1 MCLILFAYN
10 AHPAYRLILAA
21 NRDEFYERPSAP
33 ADFWSRDPQIL
44 AGLDLKEK
52 GTWLG
57 VTRSGKFA
65 AITNYR
71 DPASWRAQAPS
82 RGKLVSDYLSGPDD
96 AGNYLKRTVSQA
108 QNYNGFNLLL
118 GDTDGLFFYSS
129 RAEAPQAISS
139 GIYGLSNRLL
149 DTPWPKVKRG
159 KKLLKAALE
168 KKGDELEES
177 LFALLADRRIP
188 PDDDLPQTGV
198 GLEWERILS
207 PVFITSP
214 VYGTRSSTILL
225 IGKNR
230 RVKLVEKIYDGR
242 EEPWVTSRFSF
253 QQEKQ
258 DA

>member
-10 AHPAYRLILAA
+10 VHPAYRLILAA

-33 ADFWSRDPQIL
+33 ADFWTKDPQIL

-57 VTRSGKFA
+57 VTRNGKFA

-71 DPASWRAQAPS
+71 DPASWRTQAPS
-82 RGKLVSDYLSGPDD
+82 RGKLVSRYLTGSNEPEK
-96 AGNYLKRTVSQA
+96 YLKNISQKA
-108 QNYNGFNLLL
+108 HAYNGFNILL
-118 GDTDGLFFYSS
+118 GDANNLFAYSNRGEIQKLS
-129 RAEAPQAISS
+129 D

-159 KKLLKAALE
+159 KGLLEAALE
-168 KKGDELEES
+168 KKGNELEEA
-177 LFALLADRRIP
+177 LFALLADCRIP
-188 PDDDLPQTGV
+188 PDDELPQTGV

-207 PVFITSP
+207 SVFITSP

-230 RVKLVEKIYDGR
+230 RVKFVEKVYDGR
-242 EEPWVTSRFSF
+242 PEPWVTSWFSF
-253 QQEKQ
+253 LEEKR
-258 DA
+258 DT

>member
-10 AHPAYRLILAA
+10 VHPAYRLILAA

-33 ADFWSRDPQIL
+33 ADFWSRDPKIL
-44 AGLDLKEK
+44 AGCDLKEK

-57 VTRSGKFA
+57 VTRAGKFA

-71 DPASWRAQAPS
+71 DPASWKTQAPS
-82 RGKLVSDYLSGPDD
+82 RGKLVSRYLTGSNDPEK
-96 AGNYLKRTVSQA
+96 YLKNISKKA
-108 QNYNGFNLLL
+108 HAYNGFNILL
-118 GDTDGLFFYSS
+118 GDANNLFAYSNRGEIQKLSDG
-129 RAEAPQAISS
+129 IH
-139 GIYGLSNRLL
+139 GLSNRLL

-159 KKLLKAALE
+159 KNLLKAALE
-168 KKGDELEES
+168 KKGNALEES

-188 PDDDLPQTGV
+188 PDDELPQTGV

-230 RVKLVEKIYDGR
+230 RVKFVEKVYDGR
-242 EEPWVTSRFSF
+242 PEPWVTGRFSF
-253 QQEKQ
+253 LLEKQ
-258 DA
+258 DS

>member
-10 AHPAYRLILAA
+10 VHPSYRLILAA

-33 ADFWSRDPQIL
+33 ADFWIKHPKVL
-44 AGLDLKEK
+44 AGIDLQEK

-57 VTRSGKFA
+57 VTKEGKFS

-71 DPASWRAQAPS
+71 DPATWKDQAPS
-82 RGKLVSDYLSGPDD
+82 RGKLVSRFLTGPLGAGRYLEKIS
-96 AGNYLKRTVSQA
+96 AQASQ
-108 QNYNGFNLLL
+108 YNGFNLLL
-118 GDTDGLFFYSS
+118 GDADELFVYSN
-129 RAEAPQAISS
+129 RGEAQRLSA

-159 KKLLKAALE
+159 KKLLKAALT

-177 LFALLADRRIP
+177 LFALLADRHVP
-188 PDDDLPQTGV
+188 PDSQLPETGV
-198 GLEWERILS
+198 NPEWEKILS
-207 PVFITSP
+207 PMFIVSP

-230 RVKLVEKIYDGR
+230 RIKFVEKVYNG
-242 EEPWVTSRFSF
+242 EPQPWVTSRFSF
-253 QQEKQ
+253 LQE
-258 DA
+258 